1 MSYVKKTVS
10 TTTSE
15 LTFIKTFINALTTT
29 DERIICESDETT
41 IQKFITNNGTPIFIK
56 INNSCEIKIK
66 RTTGY
71 NSYATDGYQ
80 FTIMINNNGYN
91 ATILKFSSSMYSYDA
106 IFTRTLNFSVA
117 SNDNAIFISI
127 GNHDN
132 NTIGSSNFFI
142 LCVDYDNFTAVGSS
156 TSFSSLNTLY
166 CTDLVNTNQ
175 TIKLI
180 NRLAYQD
187 GGNDI
192 TNTIDSKVFTY
203 ASSNTKFAEV
213 ATGLMDCSYMTS
225 PSVISTNS
233 GKFFTLN
240 NYTLIPIKE

>member
-1 MSYVKKTVS
+1 MGFVKKTVS
-10 TTTSE
+10 TNSTE
-15 LTFIKTFINALTTT
+15 LEFMKAFINTLTTV

-41 IQKFITNNGTPIFIK
+41 IQKFITNNGTPMYIK
-56 INNSCEIKIK
+56 INNSCKIKIIRK
-66 RTTGY
+66 DGY
-71 NSYATDGYQ
+71 NGYTSNTYE
-80 FTIMINNNGYN
+80 FTIIINNNGYN
-91 ATILKFSSSMYSYDA
+91 TTTLKFNNNVYSYDA
-106 IFTRTLNFSVA
+106 IATRTLNFSVV

-127 GNHDN
+127 GEWN
-132 NTIGSSNFFI
+132 NYSIPDQKIFI
-142 LCVDYDNFTAVGSS
+142 LSVDCDNFTAVGVSN
-156 TSFSSLNTLY
+156 SFSSLNTLY

-192 TNTIDSKVFTY
+192 TNTIDSKVFVD
-203 ASSNTKFAEV
+203 ASSNTYFDELPK
-213 ATGLMDCSYMTS
+213 GLMDCSYMTS

-240 NYTLIPIKE
+240 NYTLIPIK